1 MKPIHIYAYLII
13 FIIIYEY
20 WSVANVVTRCA
31 PTRRCAIFFRD
42 YQQEQGMDSKKV
54 ADALKGH
61 TARIKSLQGP
71 NKRAKGQRLLQ
82 VHGENHSRGP
92 FPWDQART
100 WNQSQIL
107 AAVWSSRSR
116 FTVFNSQPTSTLPI
130 VRPLISVFIH

>member
-54 ADALKGH
+54 ADALKGFEI
-61 TARIKSLQGP
+61 T
-71 NKRAKGQRLLQ
+71 
-82 VHGENHSRGP
+82 
-92 FPWDQART
+92 
-100 WNQSQIL
+100 
-107 AAVWSSRSR
+107 SRSKGWILKR
-116 FTVFNSQPTSTLPI
+116 SQM
-130 VRPLISVFIH
+130 R

>member
-1 MKPIHIYAYLII
+1 
-13 FIIIYEY
+13 
-20 WSVANVVTRCA
+20 
-31 PTRRCAIFFRD
+31 
-42 YQQEQGMDSKKV
+42 MDSKKV

-61 TARIKSLQGP
+61 TARIKPLQGP
-71 NKRAKGQRLLQ
+71 NKRAEGQRLLQ

-116 FTVFNSQPTSTLPI
+116 FTLSSTLNLQTWWHWT
-130 VRPLISVFIH
+130 VRL

>member
-1 MKPIHIYAYLII
+1 
-13 FIIIYEY
+13 
-20 WSVANVVTRCA
+20 
-31 PTRRCAIFFRD
+31 
-42 YQQEQGMDSKKV
+42 MDSKKV